1 MAAIESKREL
11 FENFEGLQNSRI
23 VRISET
29 EAITIAEYDSE
40 ENLENSEDTP
50 NRTRSLISNLLN
62 INTRSNDF
70 LVNNT
75 LSNVLNSL
83 SKNTF
88 CLYSAIKL
96 IDEFFEIGF
105 NG

>member
-40 ENLENSEDTP
+40 ENLENSKT
-50 NRTRSLISNLLN
+50 
-62 INTRSNDF
+62 
-70 LVNNT
+70 
-75 LSNVLNSL
+75 
-83 SKNTF
+83 
-88 CLYSAIKL
+88 
-96 IDEFFEIGF
+96 EFADMMKEMASMF
-105 NG
+105 NGVETNYGERVWHFSRDQN